1 MSVYGMLVKDASGN
15 AMMLT
20 PKLSKVV
27 AGGVLTMSDSLEG
40 DGTYGED
47 VSLSPLTNVPV
58 ADIGVIVQPTVYT
71 YKATIA
77 SWTED
82 SFASYPFSWLA
93 RDGITYYTKASTG
106 VMSSW
111 SAGDMHTDDA
121 TTWDAMNCCF
131 PLGGWD
137 YVAGTITFSTIRIWA
152 AMAYIVYD
160 NSASAFKTVYTIGSS
175 GVSEV
180 NYMIF
185 IKNH

>member
-20 PKLSKVV
+20 PKMAKVV
-27 AGGVLTMSDSLEG
+27 AGGVLTMSDSLNG
-40 DGTYGED
+40 DSTYGTD
-47 VSLSPLTNVPV
+47 VSLSPLTNVPL
-58 ADIGVIVQPTVYT
+58 ADIGVIVQPTIFT

-82 SFASYPFSWLA
+82 SYTSYPFSWLA
-93 RDGITYYTKASTG
+93 RDGITYYTKASNG
-106 VMSSW
+106 VMSIW
-111 SAGDMHTDDA
+111 AAGNMHTGDS
-121 TTWDAMNCCF
+121 TTWDPMSNCF

-137 YVAGTITFSTIRIWA
+137 YTSETTFSTLRIWA
-152 AMAYIVYD
+152 AMAHIVYD
-160 NSASAFKTVYTIGSS
+160 NSASAMKTVYTIGSS